1 MTSWPA
7 LLSGL
12 LFGMG
17 LSVSG
22 MTDPAKVQG
31 FLDITGA
38 WVPDLAFVMGG
49 ALLITLIMTSAILRR
64 GKPLLASAFNV
75 PNLNTIDRRLIIGS
89 AIFGIGWG
97 LAGLCPGGVSMV
109 GRWCGE
115 AVARLW
121 RGCGEAAARVWRGCG
136 EGVARV

>member
-17 LSVSG
+17 LSLSG
-22 MTDPAKVQG
+22 MTDPAKVKG

-49 ALLITLIMTSAILRR
+49 ALMITLMMTSAILRR
-64 GKPLLASAFNV
+64 GKPLLASAFNM

-97 LAGLCPGGVSMV
+97 LSGFCPGPALLSLIYGYKTTFIFCIAMIA
-109 GRWCGE
+109 GMFGATLFNPRPHP
-115 AVARLW
+115 
-121 RGCGEAAARVWRGCG
+121 
-136 EGVARV
+136 

>member
-17 LSVSG
+17 LSLSG

-49 ALLITLIMTSAILRR
+49 ALLITLMMTSAILRR
-64 GKPLLASAFNV
+64 GKPLLASAFNM

-97 LAGLCPGGVSMV
+97 LSGFCPGPALVSFIYGYKTTFIFCIAMIV
-109 GRWCGE
+109 GMFG
-115 AVARLW
+115 ATLFNPKPHP
-121 RGCGEAAARVWRGCG
+121 
-136 EGVARV
+136 

>member
-17 LSVSG
+17 LSLSG
-22 MTDPAKVQG
+22 MTDPAKVKG

-49 ALLITLIMTSAILRR
+49 ALMITLMMTSAILRR
-64 GKPLLASAFNV
+64 GTPLLASAFNV
-75 PNLNTIDRRLIIGS
+75 PNRNTIDRRLIIGS

-97 LAGLCPGGVSMV
+97 LSGFCPGPALVSLIYGYTTTFIFCIAMIA
-109 GRWCGE
+109 GMFGATLFNPRPHP
-115 AVARLW
+115 
-121 RGCGEAAARVWRGCG
+121 
-136 EGVARV
+136 

>member
-17 LSVSG
+17 LSLSG

-49 ALLITLIMTSAILRR
+49 ALMITLMMTSAILRR

-97 LAGLCPGGVSMV
+97 LSGFCPGPALLSLIYGYKTTSIFCIAMIA
-109 GRWCGE
+109 GMFGATLFNPRPHP
-115 AVARLW
+115 
-121 RGCGEAAARVWRGCG
+121 
-136 EGVARV
+136 

>member
-17 LSVSG
+17 LSLSG

-64 GKPLLASAFNV
+64 GKPFLASAFNM
-75 PNLNTIDRRLIIGS
+75 PTSNTIDRRLIIGS

-97 LAGLCPGGVSMV
+97 LSGFCPGPALVSLIYGYKATFIFCIAMIV
-109 GRWCGE
+109 GMFG
-115 AVARLW
+115 ATLFNPKPHP
-121 RGCGEAAARVWRGCG
+121 
-136 EGVARV
+136 

>member
-1 MTSWPA
+1 
-7 LLSGL
+7 
-12 LFGMG
+12 MG
-17 LSVSG
+17 LSLSG

-49 ALLITLIMTSAILRR
+49 ALLITLMMTSAILRR
-64 GKPLLASAFNV
+64 GKPLLASAFNM

-97 LAGLCPGGVSMV
+97 LSGFCPGPALVSLIYGYKTTFIFCIAMIA
-109 GRWCGE
+109 GMSGTT
-115 AVARLW
+115 LFKPKPHP
-121 RGCGEAAARVWRGCG
+121 
-136 EGVARV
+136 

>member
-1 MTSWPA
+1 MKSWPA

-17 LSVSG
+17 LSLSG

-49 ALLITLIMTSAILRR
+49 ALLITLTMTSAILRR
-64 GKPLLASAFNV
+64 ETPLLASGFHM
-75 PNLNTIDRRLIIGS
+75 PTLKSIDGRLISGS
-89 AIFGIGWG
+89 VIFGIGWG
-97 LAGLCPGGVSMV
+97 LSGYCPGPALVSLIYGQSPTRVFVLAMII
-109 GRWCGE
+109 GMF
-115 AVARLW
+115 
-121 RGCGEAAARVWRGCG
+121 AATRFNPKTQS
-136 EGVARV
+136 

>member
-17 LSVSG
+17 LSLSG
-22 MTDPAKVQG
+22 MTDPAKVKG

-49 ALLITLIMTSAILRR
+49 ALMITLMMTSAILRR
-64 GKPLLASAFNV
+64 GTPLLASAFNV
-75 PNLNTIDRRLIIGS
+75 PNRNTIDRRLIIGS

-97 LAGLCPGGVSMV
+97 LSGFCPGPALLSLIYGYTTTFIFCIAMIA
-109 GRWCGE
+109 GMFGATLFNPRPHP
-115 AVARLW
+115 
-121 RGCGEAAARVWRGCG
+121 
-136 EGVARV
+136 

>member
-1 MTSWPA
+1 MKLWPA

-17 LSVSG
+17 LSLAG

-49 ALLITLIMTSAILRR
+49 ALLITLTMTSVILRR
-64 GKPLLASAFNV
+64 ETPLLASGFHM
-75 PNLNTIDRRLIIGS
+75 PTLKRIDGRLISGS
-89 AIFGIGWG
+89 VIFGIGWG
-97 LAGLCPGGVSMV
+97 LSGYCPGPALVSLIYGQSPTLVFVLAMII
-109 GRWCGE
+109 GMF
-115 AVARLW
+115 
-121 RGCGEAAARVWRGCG
+121 AATRFNPKTQS
-136 EGVARV
+136 

>member
-17 LSVSG
+17 LSLSG

-49 ALLITLIMTSAILRR
+49 ALMITLMMTSAILRR
-64 GKPLLASAFNV
+64 GTPLLASAFNV

-97 LAGLCPGGVSMV
+97 LSGFCPGPALLSLIYGYKTTFIFCIAMIA
-109 GRWCGE
+109 GMFGATLFNPRPHP
-115 AVARLW
+115 
-121 RGCGEAAARVWRGCG
+121 
-136 EGVARV
+136 

>member
-17 LSVSG
+17 LSLSG
-22 MTDPAKVQG
+22 MTDPAKVQR

-49 ALLITLIMTSAILRR
+49 ALMITLMMTSAILRR
-64 GKPLLASAFNV
+64 SKPLLASAFNV

-97 LAGLCPGGVSMV
+97 LSGFCPGPALLSLIYGYKTTFIFCIAMIA
-109 GRWCGE
+109 GMFGATLFNPRPHP
-115 AVARLW
+115 
-121 RGCGEAAARVWRGCG
+121 
-136 EGVARV
+136 

>member
-1 MTSWPA
+1 MISWPA

-17 LSVSG
+17 LSLSG

-49 ALLITLIMTSAILRR
+49 ALLITLMMTSAILRR
-64 GKPLLASAFNV
+64 GKPLLASAFNM
-75 PNLNTIDRRLIIGS
+75 PNLNTIDRRLLIGS

-97 LAGLCPGGVSMV
+97 LSGFCPGPALVSLIYGYKTTFIFCIAMIA
-109 GRWCGE
+109 GMSGTT
-115 AVARLW
+115 LFKPKPHP
-121 RGCGEAAARVWRGCG
+121 
-136 EGVARV
+136 